1 MSDHWK
7 ELNFEMACRIT
18 NLQKISTMR
27 IFIMFFLLVNF
38 SFNISA
44 QNVNSEVEPKSA
56 TFLSK
61 FEKRELK
68 RAQLLHLTP
77 EQFKNLD
84 DINDS
89 YVTRYAAIAENK
101 NIPKKEKKQTIK
113 QFQNERYD
121 KFVNLLQPDQKVI
134 WNSLKVKKQRKF
146 FRKK

>member
-1 MSDHWK
+1 
-7 ELNFEMACRIT
+7 
-18 NLQKISTMR
+18 MR
-27 IFIMFFLLVNF
+27 TFILFFLLVNF
-38 SFNISA
+38 SFDIHA
-44 QNVNSEVEPKSA
+44 QSVDSEIEPKPA

-68 RAQLLHLTP
+68 RAQLLHLSP

-101 NIPKKEKKQTIK
+101 NISKKEKKQTIK
-113 QFQNERYD
+113 QFQHERYD
-121 KFVNLLQPDQKVI
+121 KFVNLLQPDQKSI
-134 WNSLKVKKQRKF
+134 WDSLKVKKQRKF